1 MLLAALS
8 GVSKSGAAAK
18 VIAPVELLIAN
29 LPASVPVNE
38 KVIVVP
44 ASASAAVTVATV
56 VVFSATL

>member
-8 GVSKSGAAAK
+8 GVSKSGAAWK
-18 VIAPVELLIAN
+18 VIAPVSLLIAN
-29 LPASVPVNE
+29 LAASVPVNE